1 MEEAEAAEGED
12 AADLAE
18 EAEVVAATVAEDA
31 AEVAMVEDAVAM
43 VVGGAGIIRT
53 KEKCHTYIL
62 GSACAGKR
70 HHSSRNKEI
79 NVKI

>member
-43 VVGGAGIIRT
+43 VVGGVGIIRT
-53 KEKCHTYIL
+53 KEMPHLVCREDAPFLMQET
-62 GSACAGKR
+62 
-70 HHSSRNKEI
+70 NF
-79 NVKI
+79 NVRI

>member
-18 EAEVVAATVAEDA
+18 EEEVVAATVAEDA

-43 VVGGAGIIRT
+43 VAGGVGIIRT
-53 KEKCHTYIL
+53 KEMPHL
-62 GSACAGKR
+62 VCAGKTR
-70 HHSSRNKEI
+70 HLLMQETNF
-79 NVKI
+79 NVRI